1 VDLIPEY
8 WRSCCLFY
16 ILLLIEPMFHI
27 VLKMRFLRKKKNNKQ
42 KKNLKL
48 RKRQIMNI

>member
-1 VDLIPEY
+1 
-8 WRSCCLFY
+8 
-16 ILLLIEPMFHI
+16 
-27 VLKMRFLRKKKNNKQ
+27 MRFLRKKKNNKQ